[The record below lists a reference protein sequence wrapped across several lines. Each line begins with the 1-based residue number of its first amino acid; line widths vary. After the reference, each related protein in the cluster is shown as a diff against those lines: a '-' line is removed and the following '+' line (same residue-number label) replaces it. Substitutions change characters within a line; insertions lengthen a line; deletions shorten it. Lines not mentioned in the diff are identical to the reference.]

1 MAREHEDPVLEAV
14 RNIADRAAAEC
25 GIEVV
30 DITLRGG
37 GHGSLL
43 RIDIDRPGPI
53 AVGIE
58 ECRKMSGAVSELLD
72 ADDPIPHGYTLEVSS
87 PGIDRPIVTDADLR
101 RNTGRRVLA
110 LTSEAVSGK
119 RELRGVLASADRER
133 IVIRDGEQEI
143 GIPREFIVKLSQD
156 PGF

>member
-1 MAREHEDPVLEAV
+1 MGREHEDPVLEAV
-14 RNIADRAAAEC
+14 RSIADRAAQDC

-30 DITLRGG
+30 DVSLRGG
-37 GHGSLL
+37 GHRSLL
-43 RIDIDRPGPI
+43 RIDIDRVGPT

-58 ECRKMSGAVSELLD
+58 ECRTMSRVLGEMLD
-72 ADDPIPHGYTLEVSS
+72 AADPIPHGYTLEVSS

-110 LTSEAVSGK
+110 LISEPVGGT
-119 RELRGVLASADRER
+119 RELRGVLAGGDGGE
-133 IVIRDGEQEI
+133 IVIRNGDEEI
-143 GIPREFIVKLSQD
+143 RIARGSIVKLSQD